1 MNIISIYTFKILRKI
16 YSKIINTK
24 EVKPECEQDSDSATK
39 LIYDALANDGPY
51 MIARFGS
58 TELTCLSNYLGV
70 CNENK
75 SVIAYVKNE
84 ASPWWW
90 EKNTVKQMQDWSG
103 FFPAEIPQIEKFCK
117 LMLQDIPKVDILGSW
132 LANERLVDN
141 ILNAKKIHLRLLEP
155 FWSDNPWTRA
165 LKDKKVLIIH
175 PFVTSIQ
182 NQYNRRDLL
191 FKNRDILPTFKSI
204 TVIEAVQSLGEGDSR
219 FVDWFQALDY
229 MKSEM
234 DKVDYDVC
242 LIGAGAYGFHLA
254 AHAKRKGKKGIH
266 IGGALQLLFG
276 IRGKR
281 WEDPNYGVEVWD
293 IPSGF
298 YPALMNEYWIRPQT
312 NETPISANNVEGA
325 CYW

>member
-1 MNIISIYTFKILRKI
+1 
-16 YSKIINTK
+16 
-24 EVKPECEQDSDSATK
+24 
-39 LIYDALANDGPY
+39 
-51 MIARFGS
+51 
-58 TELTCLSNYLGV
+58 
-70 CNENK
+70 
-75 SVIAYVKNE
+75 
-84 ASPWWW
+84 
-90 EKNTVKQMQDWSG
+90 
-103 FFPAEIPQIEKFCK
+103 
-117 LMLQDIPKVDILGSW
+117 
-132 LANERLVDN
+132 
-141 ILNAKKIHLRLLEP
+141 LEP

-298 YPALMNEYWIRPQT
+298 YPALMNEYWIRPQK